1 MWLLNPTSRLPIY
14 KQLMQLV
21 EKNMESGWLAP
32 GERLPSERRL
42 ATLLGINRSTVIHAL
57 DELVERG
64 ILMRKRGSGTYVNSE
79 KWGVQNYAL
88 LNWQGPSLVLPGKHE
103 GLLSREAAIVRDE
116 KEKAGEDFHNLS
128 GDSLPL
134 DLLPDLKIPQ
144 LSWEG
149 MVAAEKSDEASRL
162 GLLSFRHAVQRFLR
176 EARGLSVPLEEIL
189 ITSGSRQS
197 LFLITQCLLRPGDA
211 VGVEAPSYFYSLPI
225 FQAAGLR
232 LFALPMDSGGISM
245 AGLES
250 AVRRRPL
257 KMIFLNPIFHN
268 PTGSIMKDSRK
279 KAVLA
284 FCAKKHIPVVE
295 DDAYSLLS
303 FDKPQNLSAIKA
315 HDQQNQV
322 VHIGSLSSYAG
333 KNFRAGW
340 LVAPPAVTAKL
351 ADVRLMMDAGL
362 SVLPQILAKEYLEQ
376 TAAEH
381 LPIMRLELARRAARL
396 KDLLESL
403 FSGELDLLP
412 TRGGIFTYALMN
424 KKDDESY
431 SSLQSTFLRNGLLPA
446 LGESFGDP
454 RKAFRLNHGLFNV

>member
-1 MWLLNPTSRLPIY
+1 MWLLNPSSRLPVY

-21 EKNMESGWLAP
+21 EKNMESGRLAP

-42 ATLLGINRSTVIHAL
+42 AALLGINRSTVIRAL
-57 DELVERG
+57 DELTERG
-64 ILMRKRGSGTYVNSE
+64 ILTKKRGSGTYVNSE

-88 LNWQGPSLVLPGKHE
+88 LNWQGPSLVLPGKRE
-103 GLLSREAAIVRDE
+103 AILSREAGIVREE
-116 KEKAGEDFHNLS
+116 KEKAGGNFHDLS

-134 DLLPDLKIPQ
+134 DLLPDLRIPQ
-144 LSWEG
+144 LSWEE

-162 GLLSFRHAVQRFLR
+162 GMVSFRYAVRHFLR

-211 VGVEAPSYFYSLPI
+211 VGIEAPSYFYSLPI

-232 LFALPMDSGGISM
+232 LLALPMDNGGIGM
-245 AGLES
+245 DGLES

-268 PTGSIMKDSRK
+268 PTGSSMKDARK

-295 DDAYSLLS
+295 DDAYSLLF
-303 FDKPQNLSAIKA
+303 FDKVQNLSAIKA
-315 HDQQNQV
+315 HDRQNQV
-322 VHIGSLSSYAG
+322 IHIGSLSSYAG
-333 KNFRAGW
+333 KNLRAGW
-340 LVAPPAVTAKL
+340 LVAPPAVIAKL

-376 TAAEH
+376 TVTEH
-381 LPIMRLELARRAARL
+381 LPVMRLELARRAANLR
-396 KDLLESL
+396 KCLESL
-403 FSGELDLLP
+403 FPDALDLSP
-412 TRGGIFTYALMN
+412 TRGGLFTYALLN
-424 KKDDESY
+424 KKNDESY
-431 SSLQSTFLRNGLLPA
+431 SSLQSDFLRNGLLPA
-446 LGESFGDP
+446 LSESFGDY
-454 RKAFRLNHGLFNV
+454 RKAFRLNHGLFNE